1 MILAEAASAAA
12 VQPAGD
18 PRNLAILGLAC
29 GSRTNDSAL
38 NLQAKFLALCSR
50 LASQTAQPWRRF
62 AYREDRAWTAT
73 ALISR
78 RLLGK
83 PTTRSTRTGGFVTF
97 AKMKVV
103 NGARVEFWSVAAFWT
118 RHARCSTASRK
129 ALRFRSLAR
138 SMSKPIRGSA
148 GALQSQVDRRPSAG
162 AQAET
167 EGSRTV
173 QTTKPARTW
182 EALMSTMT
190 CRSECGATASRRGRR
205 DLLNRIA
212 SP

>member
-18 PRNLAILGLAC
+18 PWNLAILGLAC

-50 LASQTAQPWRRF
+50 LASQTAQPWRRRV
-62 AYREDRAWTAT
+62 AYREDRAWTAN

-103 NGARVEFWSVAAFWT
+103 N
-118 RHARCSTASRK
+118 
-129 ALRFRSLAR
+129 
-138 SMSKPIRGSA
+138 
-148 GALQSQVDRRPSAG
+148 
-162 AQAET
+162 
-167 EGSRTV
+167 
-173 QTTKPARTW
+173 
-182 EALMSTMT
+182 
-190 CRSECGATASRRGRR
+190 
-205 DLLNRIA
+205 
-212 SP
+212 